1 MQQIIINADDFGW
14 KASVNQAI
22 VEAFDRGW
30 INSTTIM
37 ANMPGFEH
45 AVELAHKHR
54 LQHKIGV
61 HLVIT
66 EGQPLTGIVRDMPFL
81 FNGKRHLKNLF
92 LLDKTQRALVYQEMA
107 AQIERVRACGLPIT
121 HLDTHH
127 QIHDVWSIAQIMI
140 RLLRAYEIPAMRI
153 LNNLEKLS
161 LPKNWYRNAVNRYL
175 VAKGVHHTRFFGSRV
190 DYLNQLKRDA
200 SLLQTG
206 EQIEIMVH
214 PDYNEDGDLIDRL
227 NGKTYSLDFLTI
239 DTNNSPVINTAIT

>member
-1 MQQIIINADDFGW
+1 
-14 KASVNQAI
+14 
-22 VEAFDRGW
+22 
-30 INSTTIM
+30 
-37 ANMPGFEH
+37 
-45 AVELAHKHR
+45 
-54 LQHKIGV
+54 
-61 HLVIT
+61 
-66 EGQPLTGIVRDMPFL
+66 
-81 FNGKRHLKNLF
+81 
-92 LLDKTQRALVYQEMA
+92 
-107 AQIERVRACGLPIT
+107 
-121 HLDTHH
+121 
-127 QIHDVWSIAQIMI
+127 MI